1 MNNLKDYSA
10 LSDEDLME
18 LVKKSDSKAF
28 STLYD
33 RYSKMTLNF
42 FFKMLWKDREK
53 AEDFM
58 QDLFM
63 KIVNKPELYNSTR
76 PFKTWLF
83 SVANNMCKNEYRKA
97 EVRVKA
103 APEVFASTVTT
114 SPTTGD
120 KKVDK
125 DAFLGELD
133 EALKEMDQVKRSTFI
148 MRFKQGLSIKEISEV
163 LECSE
168 GTVKSR
174 IFYTVKQ
181 LNQKLGHYKNIAC
194 LTLIINTIIQ

>member
-1 MNNLKDYSA
+1 MIGFGKKYSTI
-10 LSDEDLME
+10 SDEELME
-18 LVKKSDSKAF
+18 LVQKSDQKAF
-28 STLYD
+28 SELYD

-53 AEDFM
+53 SEDFM

-63 KIVNKPELYNSTR
+63 KIVNKPELYSPSR

-97 EVRVKA
+97 EVRAKA
-103 APEVFASTVTT
+103 APEIFMNMSSTDTNSGEKAT
-114 SPTTGD
+114 D
-120 KKVDK
+120 KE
-125 DAFLGELD
+125 AFITELGQ
-133 EALKEMDQVKRSTFI
+133 ALNEMDQVKRSVFI
-148 MRFKQGLSIKEISEV
+148 MRFKQGFSIKEISEV

-174 IFYTVKQ
+174 IFYTVKH
-181 LNQKLGHYKNIAC
+181 LNGKLSDFKNIAC
-194 LTLIINTIIQ
+194 FLLLMNLFN